1 MADTRNS
8 PGSPNGEPVYLVVG
22 FLRRAHGL
30 RGEIIMDMHTDFP
43 ERLRSGREL
52 FIGQDRKPVKV
63 ASARPH
69 AKGMLVK
76 FKGVETPE
84 HAGQFRNQWVYVKAS
99 DVPSLPEGQLYQ
111 HELFGF
117 AVVDEEGQSL
127 GELVEIIETG
137 ANDVYVVRN
146 QAGKE
151 ILLPAIP
158 SVILE
163 TDPARRLMRVH
174 LLAGLVDDRESGSG
188 KREN

>member
-1 MADTRNS
+1 MADTKNA
-8 PGSPNGEPVYLVVG
+8 PGSPDGEPVYLVVG

-30 RGEIIMDMHTDFP
+30 RGEIIMDLHTDFP
-43 ERLRSGREL
+43 ERLHSGRKL
-52 FIGQDRKPVKV
+52 FIGEEHKPMTLTGV
-63 ASARPH
+63 RPH

-76 FKGVETPE
+76 FKDIETPE
-84 HAGQFRNQWVYVKAS
+84 AAGQMRNQWVYVPTT
-99 DVPSLPEGQLYQ
+99 DVPSLPEGKVYQ

-117 AVVDEEGQSL
+117 EVVDEDHNPL

-146 QAGKE
+146 EAGKE

-163 TDPARRLMRVH
+163 IDADRRLMRVH
-174 LLAGLVDDRESGSG
+174 LLEGL
-188 KREN
+188 